1 MKKVCIQGL
10 GFVGAATAVA
20 VSSQSNKKY
29 SVIGID
35 KNDKNGLE
43 KIKKINN
50 GIFPFETSDETI
62 KKQLKQSIELGL
74 LKASHDYS
82 HFVDADIV
90 LVSLPFDLTSLN
102 PDKFEANWKKF
113 LEPVVQL
120 ADLINENCLI
130 IFQTT
135 LLPGTIRKNIPY
147 I

>member
-50 GIFPFETSDETI
+50 GIFPFETSEVKSKGKLTKTI
-62 KKQLKQSIELGL
+62 
-74 LKASHDYS
+74 Y
-82 HFVDADIV
+82 
-90 LVSLPFDLTSLN
+90 
-102 PDKFEANWKKF
+102 
-113 LEPVVQL
+113 
-120 ADLINENCLI
+120 
-130 IFQTT
+130 
-135 LLPGTIRKNIPY
+135 
-147 I
+147 